1 MQLSAGRGRARGLA
15 PRNRD
20 RVRLA
25 SLNRLPERDDCD
37 VPQVQERL
45 RGAGHQPMRHEAW
58 SRAQ

>member
-1 MQLSAGRGRARGLA
+1 MWLSVGRGQARGVV

-20 RVRLA
+20 RLRDWLRL
-25 SLNRLPERDDCD
+25 RERDDCD

-45 RGAGHQPMRHEAW
+45 RGAGHRPMRHEAW